1 MAKIPIIL
9 EPGRADGKLAT
20 SGAIFD
26 ENKGMFQSEIND
38 IQDTLNSDNPNKP
51 LSAKQGKV
59 LKELLNSKV
68 IEAGSVPIDTEPTEG
83 NITHIVNSDGLAKE
97 FNKCNT
103 TIINT
108 DRIANE
114 AIIPSKLS
122 VDIQNLITNLSKT
135 TTFAGIATPATN
147 PGTPDGPVFYIATTA
162 GNYSNFGNIEISK
175 GESAILNWNEGTWT
189 KSSFKPMTDFNSVF
203 DTNGKSLTYKLSELE
218 GKVGEELNLSSQ
230 SSGSVIKEYKIHAG
244 EKYVLINL
252 ADRLESV
259 KTFDKD
265 GNLFNWNKPKE
276 KLFSIVAVGSEPII
290 ITPTLDAEGI
300 GVYCTTKNINVKILN
315 YNSLAYT
322 DIKYGKN
329 LEDIDKSIADI
340 NELLN
345 ESNTKFEEFCY
356 KETTNIPFD
365 GGNGY
370 LKMDSTSIVT
380 DVSWFYTE
388 PIKVQRGDKIEC
400 ESTCS
405 TLVNKAVIAKY
416 NNINGSYEP
425 LVPFTSIEK
434 KKYIYEFTED
444 CEIVCFNYNNTDI
457 DNNPTLIKVYSIKN
471 YVDTVKDNITTYVD
485 TVEDNITT
493 YVDTVKDNI
502 TTYVDTVKDN
512 ITTYERNLCWS
523 KGGIDSTG
531 NFSHIN
537 EDGSIYRK
545 RTSFLDGGII
555 SLGKECSLSFAYY
568 DENKVFKKYV
578 NWSKF
583 SDTIDI
589 NRILNE
595 NESKYVIII
604 VDNHPYYNIG
614 DKDII
619 WFDKGCQS
627 LSTTIDDIKLSKYSL
642 TDVEKAMIRTVKE
655 IRQNSPRAIIYLI
668 GNFYTGND
676 YQKNY
681 YRRRYYA
688 ELKAVA
694 EYFGCEY
701 ISLLGCGIMEN
712 NIKEEN
718 YGYYTKDGVHAYLK
732 EGAERIFNFING
744 RILSDI
750 SNLSGKKVLI
760 LGDSSCVQ
768 EPHFSDSEAVKFANR
783 DKKVWTQLLAEKYP
797 EATIIV
803 KSQGGSGWMYN
814 GETSQRTC
822 LVQYNENKDKNFD
835 VILIT
840 TGANDGLQ
848 NFSIGNYEKMLDVL
862 LREDITINGYNDK
875 PIYSIE

>member
-9 EPGRADGKLAT
+9 EPGRADGKLIKT
-20 SGAIFD
+20 NSVYDDNQEKFLSDKIKDIDNNHNNLKD
-26 ENKGMFQSEIND
+26 EVNTLTEVIN
-38 IQDTLNSDNPNKP
+38 NNESD
-51 LSAKQGKV
+51 
-59 LKELLNSKV
+59 
-68 IEAGSVPIDTEPTEG
+68 IEAKLKTEKTRATNAENNLRETIN
-83 NITHIVNSDGLAKE
+83 NITEISG
-97 FNKCNT
+97 
-103 TIINT
+103 
-108 DRIANE
+108 
-114 AIIPSKLS
+114 S
-122 VDIQNLITNLSKT
+122 
-135 TTFAGIATPATN
+135 
-147 PGTPDGPVFYIATTA
+147 ATTA
-162 GNYSNFGNIEISK
+162 NIVTIDTIPNTSSSNVQQALHELFNTDEELNNAIIEEKERAEIADK
-175 GESAILNWNEGTWT
+175 VAIAKNEEQ
-189 KSSFKPMTDFNSVF
+189 DQ
-203 DTNGKSLTYKLSELE
+203 KLYELE
-218 GKVGEELNLSSQ
+218 RKVGEEVILSSQ
-230 SSGSVIKEYKIHAG
+230 SYTIIVEYKIQAG
-244 EKYVLINL
+244 EKYILTNL
-252 ADRLESV
+252 ADEIQSV
-259 KTFDKD
+259 KSFDKD

-276 KLFSIVAVGSEPII
+276 ILFSVVDSKQVI

-300 GVYCTTKNINVKILN
+300 GVSCTTNNINAKILN
-315 YNSLAYT
+315 YNSLTYT
-322 DIKYGKN
+322 NNEYGKN
-329 LEDIDKSIADI
+329 FEDIDKSIADI
-340 NELLN
+340 DKSLK
-345 ESNTKFEEFCY
+345 ESNTKFEESCY
-356 KETTNIPFD
+356 KKTTNIPFN

-380 DVSWFYTE
+380 DVSWFYTK
-388 PIKVQRGDKIEC
+388 PIKVHKGDKIEC

-405 TLVNKAVIAKY
+405 VLVNKAVIAKY
-416 NNINGSYEP
+416 NNINRSYEP

-444 CEIVCFNYNNTDI
+444 CEVVCFNYNNTNI
-457 DNNPTLIKVYSIKN
+457 DNSPIAIKLYLIKN
-471 YVDTVKDNITTYVD
+471 YVDAVADNTKNYTDTVADNTKNYVD
-485 TVEDNITT
+485 IVA
-493 YVDTVKDNI
+493 
-502 TTYVDTVKDN
+502 DN

-523 KGGIDSTG
+523 KGGINSGG
-531 NFSHIN
+531 NFTHIN

-545 RTSFLDGGII
+545 RTSFLDGGIV
-555 SLGKECSLSFAYY
+555 SLKKECKLSFAYY
-568 DENKVFKKYV
+568 DENKVFKKYIDW
-578 NWSKF
+578 NQF
-583 SDTIDI
+583 SGTIDI
-589 NRILNE
+589 NSILNE

-614 DKDII
+614 DRDII
-619 WFDKGCQS
+619 WFYKGYQS

-642 TDVEKAMIRTVKE
+642 TDVEKAMIKTVKE

-744 RILSDI
+744 HILSDI

-822 LVQYNENKDKNFD
+822 LVQYNENEDKNFD
-835 VILIT
+835 VIFIT

-848 NFSIGNYEKMLDVL
+848 NYSIGNYEKMLDVL
-862 LREDITINGYNDK
+862 FREDITINGYTDK

>member
-9 EPGRADGKLAT
+9 EAGRADGKLIKTNNIYDDDQKKFLSDKIKEIDDNHNNLKDEVNTLTEVVNNNESDIENKLKIEKTRATDAENNLRETINNITEISENAT
-20 SGAIFD
+20 SA
-26 ENKGMFQSEIND
+26 NVV
-38 IQDTLNSDNPNKP
+38 T
-51 LSAKQGKV
+51 
-59 LKELLNSKV
+59 
-68 IEAGSVPIDTEPTEG
+68 IDTIPNTSSSNVQQALTELF
-83 NITHIVNSDGLAKE
+83 NINEVLNNAIAAEQERAEAAEEVIVNK
-97 FNKCNT
+97 
-103 TIINT
+103 
-108 DRIANE
+108 NE
-114 AIIPSKLS
+114 EQ
-122 VDIQNLITNLSKT
+122 DQ
-135 TTFAGIATPATN
+135 
-147 PGTPDGPVFYIATTA
+147 
-162 GNYSNFGNIEISK
+162 
-175 GESAILNWNEGTWT
+175 
-189 KSSFKPMTDFNSVF
+189 
-203 DTNGKSLTYKLSELE
+203 KLSELE

-230 SSGSVIKEYKIHAG
+230 SKDLVIGEYKIHAG
-244 EKYVLINL
+244 EKYGLINL
-252 ADRLESV
+252 ADKIQSV

-265 GNLFNWNKPKE
+265 GNTFNWNKPKE
-276 KLFSIVAVGSEPII
+276 ILLSNANIGSEPII

-300 GVYCTTKNINVKILN
+300 GVFCATKNINVKILN

-329 LEDIDKSIADI
+329 LEDIDKSIVDI

-345 ESNTKFEEFCY
+345 ESIDKFKETCY

-370 LKMDSTSIVT
+370 LTMDSTSIVT
-380 DVSWFYTE
+380 DFSWFYTK
-388 PIKVQRGDKIEC
+388 PIKVQKGDKIEC

-405 TLVNKAVIAKY
+405 SIINKAVIAKY

-444 CEIVCFNYNNTDI
+444 CEIVCFNYKNAGI
-457 DNNPTLIKVYSIKN
+457 DNSPTVIKLYSIKNYADTVKN
-471 YVDTVKDNITTYVD
+471 YVDTVADNI
-485 TVEDNITT
+485 
-493 YVDTVKDNI
+493 
-502 TTYVDTVKDN
+502 
-512 ITTYERNLCWS
+512 TYERNLCWS
-523 KGGIDSTG
+523 KGGIDSNGSFT
-531 NFSHIN
+531 HIN
-537 EDGSIYRK
+537 EDGNVYRK

-555 SLGKECSLSFAYY
+555 SLEKECKLSFAYY
-568 DENKVFKKYV
+568 DENKVFKKYIG
-578 NWSKF
+578 WSQF
-583 SDTIDI
+583 SGTIDI
-589 NRILNE
+589 NSILNE

-604 VDNHPYYNIG
+604 VDNNPYYNIG
-614 DKDII
+614 DRDII

-642 TDVEKAMIRTVKE
+642 TDVEKAMIKTVKE

-668 GNFYTGND
+668 GNFYTGNG

-712 NIKEEN
+712 SIKEEN

-814 GETSQRTC
+814 GNTSQRTC
-822 LVQYNENKDKNFD
+822 LVQYNENEDKNFD

-862 LREDITINGYNDK
+862 FREDITINGYMDK

>member
-1 MAKIPIIL
+1 MANYKSLKTTINANVKRNGNQEITGQIL
-9 EPGRADGKLAT
+9 NSVLNA
-20 SGAIFD
+20 
-26 ENKGMFQSEIND
+26 MV
-38 IQDTLNSDNPNKP
+38 DTLGTGYS
-51 LSAKQGKV
+51 
-59 LKELLNSKV
+59 
-68 IEAGSVPIDTEPTEG
+68 
-83 NITHIVNSDGLAKE
+83 
-97 FNKCNT
+97 
-103 TIINT
+103 
-108 DRIANE
+108 
-114 AIIPSKLS
+114 
-122 VDIQNLITNLSKT
+122 
-135 TTFAGIATPATN
+135 FAGIATPSTN
-147 PGTPDGPVFYIATTA
+147 PGTPDAKVFYIA
-162 GNYSNFGNIEISK
+162 
-175 GESAILNWNEGTWT
+175 
-189 KSSFKPMTDFNSVF
+189 
-203 DTNGKSLTYKLSELE
+203 NGKGSYTHFGELEVTEDEVVVLYWDTLWHKVSTGIAREENLTNLEKEVATKQNALTDTDGGYGQRVAKLEKEGIASQEKLTELE

-230 SSGSVIKEYKIHAG
+230 SEIAIGKYKIHAG

-259 KTFDKD
+259 KTFDKE
-265 GNLFNWNKPKE
+265 GNLFNWNNPKE
-276 KLFSIVAVGSEPII
+276 ILSSIVDVGSEPII

-300 GVYCTTKNINVKILN
+300 GVFCATKNINVKILN
-315 YNSLAYT
+315 YNSLVYT
-322 DIKYGKN
+322 NIKYGKN

-340 NELLN
+340 NELLK
-345 ESNTKFEEFCY
+345 ESNTKFEESCY

-380 DVSWFYTE
+380 DVSWFYTK

-405 TLVNKAVIAKY
+405 ALIDKAVIAKY

-425 LVPFTSIEK
+425 LVPFSSIEK

-444 CEIVCFNYNNTDI
+444 CEVVCFNFNKTGDA
-457 DNNPTLIKVYSIKN
+457 DNSPTAIKLYLIKN
-471 YVDTVKDNITTYVD
+471 YVDTVADNITTYVD
-485 TVEDNITT
+485 TVA
-493 YVDTVKDNI
+493 
-502 TTYVDTVKDN
+502 DN

-523 KGGIDSTG
+523 KGGIDSSG
-531 NFSHIN
+531 NFSHVN
-537 EDGSIYRK
+537 EDGNIYRK

-555 SLGKECSLSFAYY
+555 SLGKECRLSFAYY

-578 NWSKF
+578 GWSKF
-583 SDTIDI
+583 SGTIDI

-604 VDNHPYYNIG
+604 VDNNPYYNIG
-614 DKDII
+614 DRDII

-676 YQKNY
+676 YKKNY

-744 RILSDI
+744 HILSDI

-768 EPHFSDSEAVKFANR
+768 EPQFSASEEVKFANR

-822 LVQYNENKDKNFD
+822 LVQYNENEDKNFD
-835 VILIT
+835 VIFIT
-840 TGANDGLQ
+840 TGANDGMQ
-848 NFSIGNYEKMLDVL
+848 NYSIGNYEKMLDVL
-862 LREDITINGYNDK
+862 FREDITINGYLDK
-875 PIYSIE
+875 PIYPVG